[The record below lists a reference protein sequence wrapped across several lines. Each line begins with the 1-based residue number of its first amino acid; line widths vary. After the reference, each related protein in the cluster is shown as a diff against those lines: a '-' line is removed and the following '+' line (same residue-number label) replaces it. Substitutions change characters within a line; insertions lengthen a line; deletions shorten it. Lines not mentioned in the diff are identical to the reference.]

1 MLKLISTINERSN
14 ILSYKQNLFNTI
26 KLLLITVILVETDT
40 VKRIIM
46 PNSIYEYLHMTSST
60 GVYLEH
66 IIISI
71 VFIAIG
77 ALIFLKKA

>member
-1 MLKLISTINERSN
+1 MLN
-14 ILSYKQNLFNTI
+14 YKQNIFNTI

-40 VKRIIM
+40 VKRIVI
-46 PNSIYEYLHMTSST
+46 PNSFYEYLHISSSIS
-60 GVYLEH
+60 VYLEH

-71 VFIAIG
+71 IFLAIG